1 MASPKY
7 RDLNIFFN
15 KNQET
20 GDISFSTGNS
30 AIVQSM
36 KNIVL
41 TKKGE
46 RPFNQYFGTSIVN
59 ILFDTPTYAELAF
72 LRSEIKTALE
82 SLEPRITVN
91 SVDIDY
97 PLTASE
103 EIKANLDIKINIKY
117 VLNSG
122 SVNTSEQTLILTVNE
137 L

>member
-30 AIVQSM
+30 SIVQSI

-46 RPFNQYFGTSIVN
+46 RPFNQYFGTRLTD
-59 ILFDTPTYAELAF
+59 ILFDSPTYAELAL
-72 LRSEIKTALE
+72 LRNEIKTALD

-91 SVDIDY
+91 SVEINY
-97 PLTASE
+97 PIEESE
-103 EIKANLDIKINIKY
+103 ENVDIKINIKY
-117 VLNSG
+117 VLNQG
-122 SVNTSEQTLILTVNE
+122 SINTPEQTLILTVNE

>member
-30 AIVQSM
+30 SIVQSI

-46 RPFNQYFGTSIVN
+46 RPFNQYFGTRLTD
-59 ILFDTPTYAELAF
+59 ILFDSPTYAELAL
-72 LRSEIKTALE
+72 LRNEIKTALD

-91 SVDIDY
+91 SVEINY
-97 PLTASE
+97 PIEESE
-103 EIKANLDIKINIKY
+103 ENVDIKINIKY
-117 VLNSG
+117 VLNQG
-122 SVNTSEQTLILTVNE
+122 SVNE

>member
-30 AIVQSM
+30 AIVQSI

-59 ILFDTPTYAELAF
+59 VLFDSPTYAELAL
-72 LRSEIKTALE
+72 LRTEINTALE

-91 SVDIDY
+91 SIDIDY
-97 PLTASE
+97 PVENEQNT
-103 EIKANLDIKINIKY
+103 DIKINIKY
-117 VLNSG
+117 VLNTG
-122 SVNTSEQTLILTVNE
+122 SINTAEQTLILTVNE

>member
-30 AIVQSM
+30 SIVQSI

-46 RPFNQYFGTSIVN
+46 RPFNQYFGTRLTD
-59 ILFDTPTYAELAF
+59 ILFDSPTYAELAL
-72 LRSEIKTALE
+72 LRSEIRTALD
-82 SLEPRITVN
+82 SLEPRIKVN
-91 SVDIDY
+91 SVDILY
-97 PLTASE
+97 PIMESTESS
-103 EIKANLDIKINIKY
+103 DIKINIKY
-117 VLNSG
+117 VLNQG
-122 SVNTSEQTLILTVNE
+122 SVNTQEQTLILTVNE

>member
-30 AIVQSM
+30 SIVQSI

-46 RPFNQYFGTSIVN
+46 RPFNQYFGTRLTD
-59 ILFDTPTYAELAF
+59 ILFDSPTYAELAL
-72 LRSEIKTALE
+72 LRSEIRTALD
-82 SLEPRITVN
+82 SLEPRIKVN
-91 SVDIDY
+91 SVDILY
-97 PLTASE
+97 PITESTE
-103 EIKANLDIKINIKY
+103 SSDIKINIKY
-117 VLNSG
+117 VLNQG
-122 SVNTSEQTLILTVNE
+122 SVNTQEQTLILTVNE

>member
-20 GDISFSTGNS
+20 GDVSFSTGNS
-30 AIVQSM
+30 SIVQSI

-46 RPFNQYFGTSIVN
+46 RPFNQYFGTRLTD
-59 ILFDTPTYAELAF
+59 ILFDSPTYAELAL
-72 LRSEIKTALE
+72 LRSEIRTALD
-82 SLEPRITVN
+82 SLEPRIKVN
-91 SVDIDY
+91 SVDILY
-97 PLTASE
+97 PIMESTESS
-103 EIKANLDIKINIKY
+103 DIKINIKY
-117 VLNSG
+117 VLNQG
-122 SVNTSEQTLILTVNE
+122 SVNTQEQTLILTVNE